1 MTQQEE
7 HKKRLVRHIQESI
20 STKLDDLFV
29 EPNVEYAEDIKQSIY
44 EKAMKF
50 LEESFPD
57 YTINISQVNPVYYPN
72 DETLAI
78 DIHFQ
83 MNKPIESV
91 EIKMTKPEGMS
102 DCDFERFI
110 NVLLEELENIE
121 HGTSDKILQ
130 ND

>member
-29 EPNVEYAEDIKQSIY
+29 EPNAEYAEDIKQNIY
-44 EKAMKF
+44 EKATKF
-50 LEESFPD
+50 LEERFPD
-57 YTINISQVNPVYYPN
+57 YTINNSQVNSAYYPN
-72 DETLAI
+72 NETLAI

-83 MNKPIESV
+83 MNKPIETV
-91 EIKMTKPEGMS
+91 EIEMTKPEGMS

-110 NVLLEELENIE
+110 NCLQEELENIE
-121 HGTSDKILQ
+121 DGTSD
-130 ND
+130 